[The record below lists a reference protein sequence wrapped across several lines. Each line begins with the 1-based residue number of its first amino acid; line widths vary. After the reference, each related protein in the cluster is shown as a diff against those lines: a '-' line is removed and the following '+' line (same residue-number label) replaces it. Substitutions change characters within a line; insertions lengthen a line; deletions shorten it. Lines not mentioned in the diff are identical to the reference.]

1 MPMIHAETVK
11 AAHQLLQDRG
21 VEHRTDEPWG
31 DYFARGLDV
40 SPGKAEAFLEA
51 LHRGFTVDQA
61 KRAAGIADGDRAKR
75 LARTLGTALGRIRK
89 QLAPR
94 TQRVPVANGHPG
106 LSSMGA
112 TEDQVNTSEQVPQ
125 RIDDHGTK
133 AEDLAGTGE
142 HDSLGG

>member
-11 AAHQLLQDRG
+11 AAQQLLEARG
-21 VEHRTDEPWG
+21 IEHRMDEPWG

-51 LHRGFTVDQA
+51 LHRGFTVEQA
-61 KRAAGIADGDRAKR
+61 KRAAGIADGARSIR
-75 LARTLGTALGRIRK
+75 MARTLGTALGRIRK
-89 QLAPR
+89 QMAPR
-94 TQRVPVANGHPG
+94 RQKAPVANGHAT
-106 LSSMGA
+106 LSSVGA